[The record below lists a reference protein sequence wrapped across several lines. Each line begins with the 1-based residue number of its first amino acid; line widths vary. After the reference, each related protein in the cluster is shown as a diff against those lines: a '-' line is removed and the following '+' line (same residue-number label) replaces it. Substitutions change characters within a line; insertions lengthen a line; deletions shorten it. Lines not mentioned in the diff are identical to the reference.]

1 MIGEE
6 PDGNKLKIISQIFG
20 RFEKK
25 AYFCILTTISYMVM
39 KPNLYLIC
47 FFLAISLQ
55 TVNAQQ
61 TDIDRL
67 YNTIDSLIEHR
78 SELLAEKEIRL
89 KALKDG
95 LQEGLDEDQLF
106 KLNERIYDEY
116 MAYNFDS
123 AYYYIN
129 KNVER
134 QRALGHA
141 DRFAASAVRMAHI
154 LAVSGIFNNARLLLN
169 EVRVEDIST
178 ANKIDY
184 YEQQS
189 ELNLFRSEMANF
201 TPLFPAYVDSMQHY
215 RQKILE
221 IAPHDSYNYIFNLAT
236 YTCEQGEVDKAIKML
251 EDYLPKLRQGDRH
264 YSIVTST
271 LAFFYT
277 HKDQPKT
284 REKYLLLS
292 AISDLRA
299 SILENNSLREL
310 SIILLERQ
318 EYKKAYNYLQQ
329 ASADAKLY
337 GSRLRSL
344 QAARLAPLITQAYD
358 TERVRTQNRTYILL
372 AILSVITLL
381 LIGTIAFILSMMRK
395 RRAAIEKINTLNQE
409 LERRNAAVEAANNE
423 MKESNRIKDEYIG
436 RFLELSSNYIQRGEE
451 RAKLLN
457 RLARDKKMAELYT
470 ELKSSSSLNESIR
483 LFYQNFDTAF
493 LNIYPNFI
501 KEVNSLMANG
511 NQFEVDGGQK
521 LTTELRILALIRLG
535 INDNQKIADILRS
548 SITTIYTYRSKIK
561 SRALSKDTF
570 EDEIRII
577 ATY

>member
-1 MIGEE
+1 
-6 PDGNKLKIISQIFG
+6 
-20 RFEKK
+20 
-25 AYFCILTTISYMVM
+25 MVM
-39 KPNLYLIC
+39 KPKLYLIC
-47 FFLAISLQ
+47 FFIAICLQ

-141 DRFAASAVRMAHI
+141 DRFATSAVRMAHI

-277 HKDQPKT
+277 HKDQPET

-329 ASADAKLY
+329 ASEDAKLY

-409 LERRNAAVEAANNE
+409 LERRNAAIEAANNE

-436 RFLELSSNYIQRGEE
+436 RFLELSSNYIQRGED

-457 RLARDKKMAELYT
+457 RLARDKKMAELYA
-470 ELKSSSSLNESIR
+470 ELKSSASLNESIR

>member
-1 MIGEE
+1 
-6 PDGNKLKIISQIFG
+6 
-20 RFEKK
+20 
-25 AYFCILTTISYMVM
+25 MVM
-39 KPNLYLIC
+39 KPKLYLIC
-47 FFLAISLQ
+47 FFIAICLQ
-55 TVNAQQ
+55 TVNAKQ

-409 LERRNAAVEAANNE
+409 LERRNAAIEAANNE

>member
-1 MIGEE
+1 
-6 PDGNKLKIISQIFG
+6 
-20 RFEKK
+20 
-25 AYFCILTTISYMVM
+25 MVM

-277 HKDQPKT
+277 HKNQPET

-344 QAARLAPLITQAYD
+344 QAARLAPLITKAYD

-409 LERRNAAVEAANNE
+409 LERRNAAIEAANNE

-457 RLARDKKMAELYT
+457 RLARDKKMAELYA
-470 ELKSSSSLNESIR
+470 ELKSSASLNESIR

>member
-1 MIGEE
+1 
-6 PDGNKLKIISQIFG
+6 
-20 RFEKK
+20 
-25 AYFCILTTISYMVM
+25 MVM

-344 QAARLAPLITQAYD
+344 QAARLAPLITKAYD

-436 RFLELSSNYIQRGEE
+436 RFLELSSNYIQRDEE

>member
-1 MIGEE
+1 
-6 PDGNKLKIISQIFG
+6 
-20 RFEKK
+20 
-25 AYFCILTTISYMVM
+25 MVM
-39 KPNLYLIC
+39 KPKLYLIC
-47 FFLAISLQ
+47 FFIAISLQ

-141 DRFAASAVRMAHI
+141 DRFATSAVRMAHI

-221 IAPHDSYNYIFNLAT
+221 IAPHNSYNYIFNLAT

-277 HKDQPKT
+277 HKDQPET

-329 ASADAKLY
+329 ASEDAKLY

-409 LERRNAAVEAANNE
+409 LERRNAAIEAANNE

-436 RFLELSSNYIQRGEE
+436 RFLELSSNYIQRGED

-457 RLARDKKMAELYT
+457 RLARDKKMAELYA

>member
-1 MIGEE
+1 
-6 PDGNKLKIISQIFG
+6 
-20 RFEKK
+20 
-25 AYFCILTTISYMVM
+25 MVM
-39 KPNLYLIC
+39 KPKLYLIC
-47 FFLAISLQ
+47 FFIAISLQ

-141 DRFAASAVRMAHI
+141 DRFATSAVRMAHI

-221 IAPHDSYNYIFNLAT
+221 IAPHNSYNYIFNLAT

-271 LAFFYT
+271 LAYFYT
-277 HKDQPKT
+277 HKDQPET

-329 ASADAKLY
+329 ASEDAKLY

-409 LERRNAAVEAANNE
+409 LERRNAAIEAANNE

-436 RFLELSSNYIQRGEE
+436 RFLELSSNYIQRGED

-470 ELKSSSSLNESIR
+470 ELKSSASLNESIR

>member
-1 MIGEE
+1 
-6 PDGNKLKIISQIFG
+6 
-20 RFEKK
+20 
-25 AYFCILTTISYMVM
+25 MVM
-39 KPNLYLIC
+39 KPKLYLIC
-47 FFLAISLQ
+47 FFIAISLQ

-61 TDIDRL
+61 TDINRL

-141 DRFAASAVRMAHI
+141 DRFATSAVRMAHI

-221 IAPHDSYNYIFNLAT
+221 IAPHNSYNYIFNLAT

-277 HKDQPKT
+277 HKDQPET

-329 ASADAKLY
+329 ASEDAKLY

-436 RFLELSSNYIQRGEE
+436 RFLELSSNYIQRGED

-457 RLARDKKMAELYT
+457 RLARDKKMAELYA
-470 ELKSSSSLNESIR
+470 ELKSSASLNESIR

>member
-1 MIGEE
+1 
-6 PDGNKLKIISQIFG
+6 
-20 RFEKK
+20 
-25 AYFCILTTISYMVM
+25 MVM
-39 KPNLYLIC
+39 KPKLYLIC
-47 FFLAISLQ
+47 FFIAISLQ

-134 QRALGHA
+134 QRVLGHA

-178 ANKIDY
+178 ENKIDY

-277 HKDQPKT
+277 HKDQPET

-329 ASADAKLY
+329 ASEDAKLY

-409 LERRNAAVEAANNE
+409 LERRNAAIEAANNE

-436 RFLELSSNYIQRGEE
+436 RFLELSSNYIQRGED

-457 RLARDKKMAELYT
+457 RLARDKKMAELYA

-548 SITTIYTYRSKIK
+548 SITTIYTYRSKLK
-561 SRALSKDTF
+561 ARALSKDTF

>member
-1 MIGEE
+1 
-6 PDGNKLKIISQIFG
+6 
-20 RFEKK
+20 
-25 AYFCILTTISYMVM
+25 MVM
-39 KPNLYLIC
+39 KPKLYLIC
-47 FFLAISLQ
+47 FFIAICLQ
-55 TVNAQQ
+55 TVNAKQ

-277 HKDQPKT
+277 HKDQPET

>member
-1 MIGEE
+1 
-6 PDGNKLKIISQIFG
+6 
-20 RFEKK
+20 
-25 AYFCILTTISYMVM
+25 MVM
-39 KPNLYLIC
+39 KPKLYLIC
-47 FFLAISLQ
+47 FFIAICLQ

-457 RLARDKKMAELYT
+457 RLARDKKMAELYA

>member
-1 MIGEE
+1 MTKTGLL
-6 PDGNKLKIISQIFG
+6 PT
-20 RFEKK
+20 
-25 AYFCILTTISYMVM
+25 CILS
-39 KPNLYLIC
+39 LL
-47 FFLAISLQ
+47 SLQ

-61 TDIDRL
+61 NDISRL
-67 YNTIDSLIEHR
+67 YDTIDSLIENR
-78 SELLAEKEIRL
+78 KDLFVEKEIRL
-89 KALKDG
+89 KVLKDD
-95 LQEGLDEDQLF
+95 LQRSTSEDQLF
-106 KLNERIYDEY
+106 KINERIYDEY
-116 MAYNFDS
+116 MAYDFDS

-134 QRALGHA
+134 QRALGDA

-169 EVRVEDIST
+169 EVCVQDISKE
-178 ANKIDY
+178 NKINY

-189 ELNLFRSEMANF
+189 ELNLFRAEMANF
-201 TPLFPAYVDSMQHY
+201 TPLFPAYIDSMQHY

-236 YTCEQGEVDKAIKML
+236 YTCEQGEVDEAIKML
-251 EDYLPKLRQGDRH
+251 EDYLPQLRQGERH
-264 YSIVTST
+264 YSVITST
-271 LAFFYT
+271 LAYFYT
-277 HKDQPKT
+277 HKNQPET

-292 AISDLRA
+292 AISDLRGC
-299 SILENNSLREL
+299 ILENNSLREL
-310 SIILLERQ
+310 SIILLDRQ
-318 EYKKAYNYLQQ
+318 EYKKAYNYIQL
-329 ASADAKLY
+329 ASADAKRY

-344 QAARLAPLITQAYD
+344 QVARLTPLITEAYD
-358 TERVRTQNRTYILL
+358 AERAHTQRRTNILL
-372 AILSVITLL
+372 VVLSVITLL
-381 LIGTIAFILSMMRK
+381 LVAAIIFVLFLIRK
-395 RRAAIEKINTLNQE
+395 RRAVMEKIHAMNLE
-409 LERRNAAVEAANNE
+409 LERRNAVIEKANNE

-457 RLARDKKMAELYT
+457 RLARDKKMAELYA
-470 ELKSSSSLNESIR
+470 ELKSTASLNESVR

-501 KEVNSLMANG
+501 KEVNCLMADG
-511 NQFEVDGGQK
+511 NQFEVDEAHK

-548 SITTIYTYRSKIK
+548 SITTIYTYRSRLKA
-561 SRALSKDTF
+561 RARSKDSF

-577 ATY
+577 ETY

>member
-1 MIGEE
+1 
-6 PDGNKLKIISQIFG
+6 
-20 RFEKK
+20 
-25 AYFCILTTISYMVM
+25 MVM
-39 KPNLYLIC
+39 KPKLYLIC
-47 FFLAISLQ
+47 FFIAISLQ

-141 DRFAASAVRMAHI
+141 DRFATSAVRMAHI

-221 IAPHDSYNYIFNLAT
+221 IAPHNSYNYIFNLAT

-277 HKDQPKT
+277 HKDQPET

-329 ASADAKLY
+329 ASEDAKLY

-436 RFLELSSNYIQRGEE
+436 RFLELSSNYIQRGED

-470 ELKSSSSLNESIR
+470 ELKSSASLNESIR

>member
-1 MIGEE
+1 MASL
-6 PDGNKLKIISQIFG
+6 D
-20 RFEKK
+20 KK
-25 AYFCILTTISYMVM
+25 AKRKLLHHNTTQMTKTGLLPTCILS
-39 KPNLYLIC
+39 LL
-47 FFLAISLQ
+47 SLQ

-61 TDIDRL
+61 NDISRL
-67 YNTIDSLIEHR
+67 YDTIDSLIENR
-78 SELLAEKEIRL
+78 KDLFVEKEIRL
-89 KALKDG
+89 KVLKDD
-95 LQEGLDEDQLF
+95 LQRSTSEDQLF
-106 KLNERIYDEY
+106 KINERIYDEY
-116 MAYNFDS
+116 MAYDFDS

-134 QRALGHA
+134 QRALGDA

-169 EVRVEDIST
+169 EVRVQNVST
-178 ANKIDY
+178 ENKINY

-201 TPLFPAYVDSMQHY
+201 TPLFPAYIDSMQHY

-236 YTCEQGEVDKAIKML
+236 YTCEQGEVDEAIKML
-251 EDYLPKLRQGDRH
+251 EDYLPQLRQGERH
-264 YSIVTST
+264 YSVITST
-271 LAFFYT
+271 LAYFYT
-277 HKDQPKT
+277 HKNQPET

-292 AISDLRA
+292 AISDLRGC
-299 SILENNSLREL
+299 ILENNSLREL
-310 SIILLERQ
+310 SIILLDRQ
-318 EYKKAYNYLQQ
+318 EYKKAYNYIQL
-329 ASADAKLY
+329 ASADAKRY

-344 QAARLAPLITQAYD
+344 QVARLTPLITEAYD
-358 TERVRTQNRTYILL
+358 AERAHTQRRTNILL
-372 AILSVITLL
+372 VVLSVITLL
-381 LIGTIAFILSMMRK
+381 LVVAIIFVLFLIRK
-395 RRAAIEKINTLNQE
+395 RRAVMEKIHAMNLE
-409 LERRNAAVEAANNE
+409 LERRNAAIEKANNE

-457 RLARDKKMAELYT
+457 RLARDKKMAELYA
-470 ELKSSSSLNESIR
+470 ELKSTASLNESVR

-501 KEVNSLMANG
+501 KEVNCLMADG
-511 NQFEVDGGQK
+511 NQFEVDEAHK

-548 SITTIYTYRSKIK
+548 SITTIYTYRSRLKA
-561 SRALSKDTF
+561 RARSKDSF

-577 ATY
+577 ETY

>member
-1 MIGEE
+1 MTKTGLL
-6 PDGNKLKIISQIFG
+6 PT
-20 RFEKK
+20 
-25 AYFCILTTISYMVM
+25 CILS
-39 KPNLYLIC
+39 LL
-47 FFLAISLQ
+47 SLQ

-61 TDIDRL
+61 NDISRL
-67 YNTIDSLIEHR
+67 YDTIDSLIENR
-78 SELLAEKEIRL
+78 KDLFVEKEIRL
-89 KALKDG
+89 KVLKDD
-95 LQEGLDEDQLF
+95 LQRSTSEDQLF
-106 KLNERIYDEY
+106 KINERIYDEY
-116 MAYNFDS
+116 MAYDFDS

-134 QRALGHA
+134 QRALGDA

-169 EVRVEDIST
+169 EVRVQDISKE
-178 ANKIDY
+178 NKINY

-201 TPLFPAYVDSMQHY
+201 TPLFPAYIDSMQHY

-236 YTCEQGEVDKAIKML
+236 YTCEQGEVDEAIKML
-251 EDYLPKLRQGDRH
+251 EDYLPQLRQGERH
-264 YSIVTST
+264 YSVITST
-271 LAFFYT
+271 LAYFYT
-277 HKDQPKT
+277 HKNQPET

-292 AISDLRA
+292 AISDLRGC
-299 SILENNSLREL
+299 ILENNSLREL
-310 SIILLERQ
+310 SIILLDRQ
-318 EYKKAYNYLQQ
+318 EYKKAYNYIQL
-329 ASADAKLY
+329 ASADAKRY

-344 QAARLAPLITQAYD
+344 QVARLTPLITEAYD
-358 TERVRTQNRTYILL
+358 AERAHTQRRTNILL
-372 AILSVITLL
+372 VVLSVITLL
-381 LIGTIAFILSMMRK
+381 LVAAIIFVLFLIRK
-395 RRAAIEKINTLNQE
+395 RRAVMEKIHAMNLE
-409 LERRNAAVEAANNE
+409 LERRNAVIEKANNE

-457 RLARDKKMAELYT
+457 RLARDKKMAELYA
-470 ELKSSSSLNESIR
+470 ELKSTASLNESVR

-501 KEVNSLMANG
+501 KEVNCLMADG
-511 NQFEVDGGQK
+511 NQFEVDEAHK

-548 SITTIYTYRSKIK
+548 SITTIYTYRSRLKA
-561 SRALSKDTF
+561 RARSKDSF

-577 ATY
+577 ETY

>member
-1 MIGEE
+1 
-6 PDGNKLKIISQIFG
+6 
-20 RFEKK
+20 
-25 AYFCILTTISYMVM
+25 MVM
-39 KPNLYLIC
+39 KPKLYLIC
-47 FFLAISLQ
+47 LFLAISLQ

-95 LQEGLDEDQLF
+95 LQKGLDEDQLF

-221 IAPHDSYNYIFNLAT
+221 IAPHGSYNYIFNLAT

-277 HKDQPKT
+277 HKDQPET

-409 LERRNAAVEAANNE
+409 LERRNAAIEAANNE

-436 RFLELSSNYIQRGEE
+436 RFLELSSNYIQRGED

-457 RLARDKKMAELYT
+457 RLARDKKMAELYA
-470 ELKSSSSLNESIR
+470 ELKSSASLNESIR

>member
-1 MIGEE
+1 
-6 PDGNKLKIISQIFG
+6 
-20 RFEKK
+20 
-25 AYFCILTTISYMVM
+25 MVM
-39 KPNLYLIC
+39 KPKLYLIC
-47 FFLAISLQ
+47 FFIAISLQ

-141 DRFAASAVRMAHI
+141 DRFATSAVRMAHI

-277 HKDQPKT
+277 HKDQPET

-329 ASADAKLY
+329 ASEDAKLY

-409 LERRNAAVEAANNE
+409 LERRNAAIEAANNE

-436 RFLELSSNYIQRGEE
+436 RFLELSSNYIQRGED

-470 ELKSSSSLNESIR
+470 ELKSSASLNESIR

>member
-1 MIGEE
+1 
-6 PDGNKLKIISQIFG
+6 
-20 RFEKK
+20 
-25 AYFCILTTISYMVM
+25 MVM
-39 KPNLYLIC
+39 KPKLYLIC
-47 FFLAISLQ
+47 FFIAISLQ

-277 HKDQPKT
+277 HKDQPET

-409 LERRNAAVEAANNE
+409 LERRNAAIEAANNE

-457 RLARDKKMAELYT
+457 RLARDKKMAELYA

>member
-1 MIGEE
+1 MASL
-6 PDGNKLKIISQIFG
+6 D
-20 RFEKK
+20 KK
-25 AYFCILTTISYMVM
+25 AKRKLLHHNTTQMTKTGLLPTCILS
-39 KPNLYLIC
+39 LL
-47 FFLAISLQ
+47 SLQ

-61 TDIDRL
+61 NDISRL
-67 YNTIDSLIEHR
+67 YDTIDSLIENR
-78 SELLAEKEIRL
+78 KDLFVEKEIRL
-89 KALKDG
+89 KVLKDD
-95 LQEGLDEDQLF
+95 LQRSTSEDQLF
-106 KLNERIYDEY
+106 KINERIYDEY
-116 MAYNFDS
+116 MAYDFDS

-134 QRALGHA
+134 QRALGDA

-169 EVRVEDIST
+169 EVRVQDISKE
-178 ANKIDY
+178 NKINY

-201 TPLFPAYVDSMQHY
+201 TPLFPAYIDSMQHY

-236 YTCEQGEVDKAIKML
+236 YTCEQGEVDQAIKML
-251 EDYLPKLRQGDRH
+251 EDYLPQLRQGERH
-264 YSIVTST
+264 YSVITST
-271 LAFFYT
+271 LAYFYT
-277 HKDQPKT
+277 HKNQPET

-292 AISDLRA
+292 AISDLRGC
-299 SILENNSLREL
+299 ILENNSLREL
-310 SIILLERQ
+310 SIILLDRQ
-318 EYKKAYNYLQQ
+318 EYKKAYNYIQL
-329 ASADAKLY
+329 ASADAKRY

-344 QAARLAPLITQAYD
+344 QVARLTPLITEAYD
-358 TERVRTQNRTYILL
+358 AERAHTQRRTNILL
-372 AILSVITLL
+372 GVLSVITLL
-381 LIGTIAFILSMMRK
+381 LVAAITFVLFLIRK
-395 RRAAIEKINTLNQE
+395 RRAVMEKIHAMNLE
-409 LERRNAAVEAANNE
+409 LERRNAVIEKANNE

-457 RLARDKKMAELYT
+457 RLARDKKMAELYA
-470 ELKSSSSLNESIR
+470 ELKSTASLNESVR

-501 KEVNSLMANG
+501 KEVNCLMADG
-511 NQFEVDGGQK
+511 NQFEVDEAHK

-548 SITTIYTYRSKIK
+548 SITTIYTYRSRLKA
-561 SRALSKDTF
+561 RARSKDSF

-577 ATY
+577 ETY

>member
-1 MIGEE
+1 
-6 PDGNKLKIISQIFG
+6 
-20 RFEKK
+20 
-25 AYFCILTTISYMVM
+25 MVM

>member
-1 MIGEE
+1 MASL
-6 PDGNKLKIISQIFG
+6 D
-20 RFEKK
+20 KK
-25 AYFCILTTISYMVM
+25 AKRKLLHHNTTQMTKTGLLPTCILS
-39 KPNLYLIC
+39 LL
-47 FFLAISLQ
+47 SLQ

-61 TDIDRL
+61 NDISRL
-67 YNTIDSLIEHR
+67 YDTIDSLIENR
-78 SELLAEKEIRL
+78 KDLFVEKEIRL
-89 KALKDG
+89 KVLKDD
-95 LQEGLDEDQLF
+95 LQKSTSEDQLF
-106 KLNERIYDEY
+106 KINERIYDEY
-116 MAYNFDS
+116 MAYDFDS

-134 QRALGHA
+134 QRALGDA

-169 EVRVEDIST
+169 EVRVQDISKE
-178 ANKIDY
+178 NKINY

-201 TPLFPAYVDSMQHY
+201 TPLFPAYIDSMQHY

-236 YTCEQGEVDKAIKML
+236 YTCEQGEVDEAIKML
-251 EDYLPKLRQGDRH
+251 EDYLPQLRQGERH
-264 YSIVTST
+264 YSVITST
-271 LAFFYT
+271 LAYFYT
-277 HKDQPKT
+277 HKNQPET

-292 AISDLRA
+292 AISDLRGC
-299 SILENNSLREL
+299 ILENNSLREL
-310 SIILLERQ
+310 SIILLDRQ
-318 EYKKAYNYLQQ
+318 EYKKAYNHIQL
-329 ASADAKLY
+329 ASADAKRY

-344 QAARLAPLITQAYD
+344 QVARLTPLITEAYD
-358 TERVRTQNRTYILL
+358 AERAHTQRRTNILL
-372 AILSVITLL
+372 VVLSVITLL
-381 LIGTIAFILSMMRK
+381 LVAAIIFVLFLIRK
-395 RRAAIEKINTLNQE
+395 RRAVMEKIHAMNLE
-409 LERRNAAVEAANNE
+409 LERRNAVIEKANNE

-457 RLARDKKMAELYT
+457 RLARDKKMAELYA
-470 ELKSSSSLNESIR
+470 ELKSTASLNESVR

-501 KEVNSLMANG
+501 KEVNCLMADG
-511 NQFEVDGGQK
+511 NQFEVDEAHK

-548 SITTIYTYRSKIK
+548 SITTIYTYRSRLKA
-561 SRALSKDTF
+561 RARSKDSF

-577 ATY
+577 ETY

>member
-1 MIGEE
+1 
-6 PDGNKLKIISQIFG
+6 
-20 RFEKK
+20 
-25 AYFCILTTISYMVM
+25 MVM
-39 KPNLYLIC
+39 KPKLYLIC
-47 FFLAISLQ
+47 FFIAISLQ

-106 KLNERIYDEY
+106 KFNERIYDEY

-251 EDYLPKLRQGDRH
+251 EDYLPKLRLGDRH

-277 HKDQPKT
+277 HKDQPET

-329 ASADAKLY
+329 ASEDAKLY

-409 LERRNAAVEAANNE
+409 LERRNAAIEAANNE

-436 RFLELSSNYIQRGEE
+436 RFLELSSNYIQRGED

-457 RLARDKKMAELYT
+457 RLARDKKMAELYA
-470 ELKSSSSLNESIR
+470 ELKSSASLNESIR

>member
-1 MIGEE
+1 
-6 PDGNKLKIISQIFG
+6 
-20 RFEKK
+20 
-25 AYFCILTTISYMVM
+25 MVM
-39 KPNLYLIC
+39 KPKYLIC

-277 HKDQPKT
+277 HKDQPET

-329 ASADAKLY
+329 ASEDAKLY

-436 RFLELSSNYIQRGEE
+436 RFLELSSNYIQRDEE

-457 RLARDKKMAELYT
+457 RLARDKKMAELYA
-470 ELKSSSSLNESIR
+470 ELKSSASLNESIR

-548 SITTIYTYRSKIK
+548 SIPTIYTYRSKIK

>member
-6 PDGNKLKIISQIFG
+6 PDGNKPKIISQIFG

-39 KPNLYLIC
+39 KPKLYLIC
-47 FFLAISLQ
+47 FFIAISLQ

-141 DRFAASAVRMAHI
+141 DRFATSAVRMAHI

-277 HKDQPKT
+277 HKDQPET

-329 ASADAKLY
+329 ASEDAKLY

-409 LERRNAAVEAANNE
+409 LERRNAAIEAANNE

-436 RFLELSSNYIQRGEE
+436 RFLELSSNYIQRGED

-457 RLARDKKMAELYT
+457 RLARDKKMAELYA
-470 ELKSSSSLNESIR
+470 ELKSSASLNESIR

>member
-1 MIGEE
+1 
-6 PDGNKLKIISQIFG
+6 
-20 RFEKK
+20 
-25 AYFCILTTISYMVM
+25 MVM
-39 KPNLYLIC
+39 KPKLYLIC

-221 IAPHDSYNYIFNLAT
+221 IAPHGSYNYIFNLAT

-277 HKDQPKT
+277 HKDQPET

-329 ASADAKLY
+329 ASEDAKLY

-409 LERRNAAVEAANNE
+409 LERRNAAIEAANNE

-457 RLARDKKMAELYT
+457 RLARDKKMAELYA
-470 ELKSSSSLNESIR
+470 ELKSSASLNESIR

>member
-1 MIGEE
+1 MASL
-6 PDGNKLKIISQIFG
+6 D
-20 RFEKK
+20 KK
-25 AYFCILTTISYMVM
+25 AKRKLLHHNTTQMTKTGLLPTCILS
-39 KPNLYLIC
+39 LL
-47 FFLAISLQ
+47 SLQ

-61 TDIDRL
+61 NDISRL
-67 YNTIDSLIEHR
+67 YDTIDSLIENR
-78 SELLAEKEIRL
+78 KDLFVEKEIRL
-89 KALKDG
+89 KVLKDD
-95 LQEGLDEDQLF
+95 LQKSTSEDQLF
-106 KLNERIYDEY
+106 KINERIYDEY
-116 MAYNFDS
+116 MAYDFDS

-134 QRALGHA
+134 QRALGDA

-169 EVRVEDIST
+169 EVRVQDISKE
-178 ANKIDY
+178 NKINY

-201 TPLFPAYVDSMQHY
+201 TPLFPAYIDSMQHY

-236 YTCEQGEVDKAIKML
+236 YTCEQGEVDEAIKML
-251 EDYLPKLRQGDRH
+251 EDYLPQLRQGERH
-264 YSIVTST
+264 YSVITST
-271 LAFFYT
+271 LAYFYT
-277 HKDQPKT
+277 HKNQPET

-292 AISDLRA
+292 AISDLRGC
-299 SILENNSLREL
+299 ILENNSLREL
-310 SIILLERQ
+310 SIILLDRQ
-318 EYKKAYNYLQQ
+318 EYKKAYNYIQL
-329 ASADAKLY
+329 ASADAKRY

-344 QAARLAPLITQAYD
+344 QVARLTPLITEAYD
-358 TERVRTQNRTYILL
+358 AERAHTQRRTNILL
-372 AILSVITLL
+372 GVLSVITLL
-381 LIGTIAFILSMMRK
+381 LVAAIIFVLFLIRK
-395 RRAAIEKINTLNQE
+395 RRAVMEKIHAMNLE
-409 LERRNAAVEAANNE
+409 LERRNAVIEKANNE

-457 RLARDKKMAELYT
+457 RLARDKKMAELYA
-470 ELKSSSSLNESIR
+470 ELKSTASLNESVR

-501 KEVNSLMANG
+501 KEVNCLMADG
-511 NQFEVDGGQK
+511 NQFEVDEAHK

-548 SITTIYTYRSKIK
+548 SITTIYTYRSRLKA
-561 SRALSKDTF
+561 RARSKDSF

-577 ATY
+577 ETY

>member
-1 MIGEE
+1 
-6 PDGNKLKIISQIFG
+6 
-20 RFEKK
+20 
-25 AYFCILTTISYMVM
+25 MVM
-39 KPNLYLIC
+39 KPKLYLIC
-47 FFLAISLQ
+47 FFIAISLQ

-123 AYYYIN
+123 AYYY
-129 KNVER
+129 VER

-141 DRFAASAVRMAHI
+141 DRFATSAVRMAHI

-277 HKDQPKT
+277 HKDQPET

-329 ASADAKLY
+329 ASEDAKLY

-409 LERRNAAVEAANNE
+409 LERRNAAIEAANNE

-436 RFLELSSNYIQRGEE
+436 RFLELSSNYIQRGED

-470 ELKSSSSLNESIR
+470 ELKSSASLNESIR

>member
-1 MIGEE
+1 
-6 PDGNKLKIISQIFG
+6 
-20 RFEKK
+20 
-25 AYFCILTTISYMVM
+25 MVM
-39 KPNLYLIC
+39 KPKLYLIC
-47 FFLAISLQ
+47 LFLAISLQ

-61 TDIDRL
+61 ADIDGL
-67 YNTIDSLIEHR
+67 YNTLDSLIEHR
-78 SELLAEKEIRL
+78 SKLLAEKEIRL

-95 LQEGLDEDQLF
+95 LQKGLDDDQLF

-271 LAFFYT
+271 LAYFYT
-277 HKDQPKT
+277 HKDQPQT

-344 QAARLAPLITQAYD
+344 QAARLAPLITEAYD
-358 TERVRTQNRTYILL
+358 AERVRTQNRTYILL

-381 LIGTIAFILSMMRK
+381 LIGTITFILSMMRK

-409 LERRNAAVEAANNE
+409 LERRNAAIEAANNE

-436 RFLELSSNYIQRGEE
+436 RFLELSSNYIQRGED

-457 RLARDKKMAELYT
+457 RLARDKKMAELYA
-470 ELKSSSSLNESIR
+470 ELKSSASLNESIR

-548 SITTIYTYRSKIK
+548 SITTIYTYRSKLK
-561 SRALSKDTF
+561 ARSLSKDTF

>member
-1 MIGEE
+1 
-6 PDGNKLKIISQIFG
+6 
-20 RFEKK
+20 
-25 AYFCILTTISYMVM
+25 MVM

-277 HKDQPKT
+277 HKDQPET

-329 ASADAKLY
+329 ASEDAKLY

-409 LERRNAAVEAANNE
+409 LERRNAAIEAANNE

-457 RLARDKKMAELYT
+457 RLARDKKMAELYA
-470 ELKSSSSLNESIR
+470 ELKSSASLNESIR